1 MQYFIIDCCDK
12 NWQLLDPF
20 LYNSQLFIQYLQSAR
35 ILLFSRHFQIL
46 ARMIQKTNPLL
57 LWRVLDLKIPGS
69 RILNVWFEAYYILHL
84 SLCSCW
90 CWNFYSSNT
99 MVWFALN
106 LLIFFSK
113 LEQKMDAG
121 YFFLVFYHQLLF
133 HHLNSVKTSEG
144 FFTP

>member
-12 NWQLLDPF
+12 NNWQLLDPF
-20 LYNSQLFIQYLQSAR
+20 LYHSQLFIQYLQSAR

-106 LLIFFSK
+106 LLIFSQNWNKKWMLTISFW
-113 LEQKMDAG
+113 
-121 YFFLVFYHQLLF
+121 FFI
-133 HHLNSVKTSEG
+133 TSCS
-144 FFTP
+144 FTILIQ